1 MRKFF
6 ALLVIFAVLIG
17 SAWSQ
22 ASGGKAIVLKG
33 GLVAAPNTTQVR
45 TLERWSQLVK
55 ERTNGAVQI
64 EIYPAEQL
72 GNERTLLENA
82 NLGTIDWCLI
92 GPSGAAR
99 FLPEF
104 GIFENAYTFQ
114 GTKHIANTAFN
125 RDFIEFLGAR
135 LAAKSNLK
143 LLGFQWFGHRYMI
156 ADKPI
161 LTPEDGKG
169 LRMRTPDVPA
179 YKVAAYAVGATAT
192 PLAYGE
198 VYMAL
203 SQGVINAA
211 ECPAENIFVMK
222 WYEVKKVLTLTE
234 HVEGMTSVFM
244 NEKVF
249 TSKLNKEQQKIVFD
263 SALEAWAQF
272 FANYQDVDATF
283 RGKLADMGMKIY
295 TPTPAQM
302 DAFRK
307 RAYEKLEAEYIPQ
320 WGDTWKKFIE
330 LAK

>member
-1 MRKFF
+1 MRKSAVFLF
-6 ALLVIFAVLIG
+6 VLLFVAEM
-17 SAWSQ
+17 AWSQ
-22 ASGGKAIVLKG
+22 VSSGKAVILKG
-33 GLVAAPNTTQVR
+33 GLVAAPGTTQVK
-45 TLERWSQLVK
+45 TLERWAQLVK
-55 ERTNGAVQI
+55 ERTNGGVVI

-72 GNERTLLENA
+72 GNERTLLEYT

-125 RDFIEFLGAR
+125 REFIEYLGDR
-135 LAAKSNLK
+135 LAQKSNLK

-192 PLAYGE
+192 PMAYGE
-198 VYMAL
+198 VYMGL

-211 ECPAENIFVMK
+211 ESPAENIYVMK
-222 WYEVKKVLTLTE
+222 WYEAKKALTLTE

-244 NEKVF
+244 NQNVYK
-249 TSKLNKEQQKIVFD
+249 SKLSKDQQKIVMD

-272 FANYQDVDATF
+272 FANYQDVDATY
-283 RGKLADMGMKIY
+283 RAKLAEMGMKIY
-295 TPTPAQM
+295 TPTPAQLEV
-302 DAFRK
+302 FRK
-307 RAYEKLEAEYIPQ
+307 RAYEKLEKDYIPT
-320 WGDTWKKFIE
+320 WGETWKKFSE

>member
-1 MRKFF
+1 MVVGF
-6 ALLVIFAVLIG
+6 G
-17 SAWSQ
+17 WSQ
-22 ASGGKAIVLKG
+22 ASGGKVVVLKG
-33 GLVAAPNTTQVR
+33 GLVAAPNTTQVK
-45 TLERWSQLVK
+45 TLERWAQLVK
-55 ERTNGAVQI
+55 ERTDGGVMI

-82 NLGTIDWCLI
+82 NLGSIDWCLI

-125 RDFIEFLGAR
+125 RSFIEYLSER
-135 LAAKSNLK
+135 LAQKSNLQ

-169 LRMRTPDVPA
+169 LRMRTPDVAA

-192 PLAYGE
+192 PMAYGE
-198 VYMAL
+198 VYMGL
-203 SQGVINAA
+203 SQGVIAAA
-211 ECPAENIFVMK
+211 ECPAENIYVMK

-244 NEKVF
+244 NEAVYKNKL
-249 TSKLNKEQQKIVFD
+249 SKDQQKIVMD

-272 FANYQDVDATF
+272 FTNYQDVDTNF
-283 RGKLADMGMKIY
+283 RNKLVDMGMKVY
-295 TPTPAQM
+295 TPTIAQM
-302 DAFRK
+302 EVFRK
-307 RAYEKLEAEYIPQ
+307 RAYEKLEADYIPT
-320 WGDTWKKFIE
+320 WGETWKKFLE

>member
-1 MRKFF
+1 MKK
-6 ALLVIFAVLIG
+6 AIALVILAACIVAAG
-17 SAWSQ
+17 WSQ
-22 ASGGKAIVLKG
+22 TVVLKG

-45 TLERWSQLVK
+45 TLERWAQLVK
-55 ERTNGAVQI
+55 ERTSGSVVI

-82 NLGTIDWCLI
+82 NLGTIDWCLV

-125 RDFIEFLGAR
+125 RDFIDFLSLR
-135 LAAKSNLK
+135 LAQKSNLK

-192 PLAYGE
+192 PMAYGE
-198 VYMAL
+198 VYMGL

-211 ECPAENIFVMK
+211 ECPAENIYVMK

-244 NEKVF
+244 NENVF
-249 TSKLNKEQQKIVFD
+249 QKKLSAAQQKIVYD
-263 SALEAWAQF
+263 SALQAWSEF
-272 FANYQDVDATF
+272 FTNYQDVDASF
-283 RGKLADMGMKIY
+283 RAKLAEAGMKIY
-295 TPTPAQM
+295 TPTAAQLEV
-302 DAFRK
+302 FRK
-307 RAYEKLEAEYIPQ
+307 RAYEKLEADYIPQ
-320 WGDTWKKFIE
+320 WGDTWKKFLE